1 MRRWN
6 VLNSK
11 YLLKRPWIAVR
22 EDHVSL
28 PNGSEIEEFHVVEY
42 QNWASVLC
50 ITPEKE
56 IVCVEQYRHGIGR
69 LSLELPGGVI
79 EEGEDIQEAARR
91 ELLEETGYGAEKMV
105 FLGKCATDPC
115 NHSNYAHLFVALDGR
130 PVQEQMLDDQ
140 EDIVVKL
147 IQPAAV
153 TELVQQGFFVHGI
166 HLTALFWA
174 AQKGFLKDL

>member
-1 MRRWN
+1 M
-6 VLNSK
+6 
-11 YLLKRPWIAVR
+11 R

-28 PNGSEIEEFHVVEY
+28 PNGKEIEEFHVVEY

-50 ITPEKE
+50 ITAENE

-79 EEGEDIQEAARR
+79 EQGEDVKEAARR
-91 ELLEETGYGAEKMV
+91 ELLEETGYGAEEMI

-115 NHSNYAHLFVALDGR
+115 NHSNFAHLFVAPDGYHM
-130 PVQEQMLDDQ
+130 QEQMLDDQ

-147 IQPAAV
+147 IQPANIP
-153 TELVQQGFFVHGI
+153 ELVRQGVFVHGI

-174 AQKGFLKDL
+174 AQKGFLTDL